1 MNILEVHDVSKKYE
15 AHQAL
20 SNINLE
26 LEAGKILGL
35 LGPNGA
41 GKTSLIRIIN
51 QITAP
56 DSGSVKFNG
65 QPLERKH
72 VEEIGYLPEERGL
85 YRKMKIGEQ
94 AIYLTQLKGFSRADA
109 VKKLKPWF
117 DKFDLNQWW
126 DKKIEDLSKGM
137 AQKVQFITTVVHEPK
152 LLILDEPFSG
162 FDPIYAQLVRDEIKI
177 LKNKGISIMLS
188 THNMASVEE
197 ICDEVYL
204 INKSKNVLKGKVHEL
219 QNKFFDQSY
228 KIGFA
233 KPGESFDD
241 STLAQHCIQ
250 WDKSSDDE
258 SVRMTLK
265 DDVTLNQFL
274 ATALQSV
281 HIKEVKPLIPS
292 MNDILI
298 KAINDQNR

>member
-1 MNILEVHDVSKKYE
+1 MNILEVSNVSKKYE

-20 SNINLE
+20 TDINLN
-26 LEAGKILGL
+26 LEKGKILGL

-56 DSGSVKFNG
+56 DSGTVTFNG
-65 QPLERKH
+65 EKLERKH

-109 VKKLKPWF
+109 VKKLRPWF

-162 FDPIYAQLVRDEIKI
+162 FDPINAQLVRDEIKI
-177 LKNKGISIMLS
+177 LKEKGISIMLS

-204 INKSKNVLKGKVHEL
+204 INQSKNVLQGTVQEL
-219 QNKFFDQSY
+219 QNQFFDQSY
-228 KIGFA
+228 KV
-233 KPGESFDD
+233 SFEA
-241 STLAQHCIQ
+241 TNTVQEANFQQHCDNVQI
-250 WDKSSDDE
+250 DASNE
-258 SVRMTLK
+258 FMNITLK
-265 DDVTLNQFL
+265 SEVQLNQFL
-274 ATALQSV
+274 ASALNY
-281 HIKEVKPLIPS
+281 INLKEVKPLIPS
-292 MNDILI
+292 MNDIFI
-298 KAINDQNR
+298 KAINDQRK

>member
-1 MNILEVHDVSKKYE
+1 MNILEVSNVSKKYE

-20 SNINLE
+20 SDINLN
-26 LEAGKILGL
+26 LEKGKILGL

-56 DSGSVKFNG
+56 DSGTVKFNG
-65 QPLERKH
+65 EKLERKH

-109 VKKLKPWF
+109 VKKLRPWF
-117 DKFDLNQWW
+117 DKFELNQWW

-162 FDPIYAQLVRDEIKI
+162 FDPINAQLVRDEIKV

-204 INKSKNVLKGKVHEL
+204 INKSKNVLQGTVHEL
-219 QNKFFDQSY
+219 QNEFFDQSY
-228 KIGFA
+228 KV
-233 KPGESFDD
+233 SFD
-241 STLAQHCIQ
+241 STTADLSSAAFQAHCQNFSI
-250 WDKSSDDE
+250 DANTNSMRITLNDE
-258 SVRMTLK
+258 VS
-265 DDVTLNQFL
+265 LNQFL
-274 ATALQSV
+274 SSALNSIN
-281 HIKEVKPLIPS
+281 IKEVKPLIPS
-292 MNDILI
+292 MNDIFI
-298 KAINDQNR
+298 KAINDQKK

>member
-1 MNILEVHDVSKKYE
+1 MNILEVSNVSKKYE

-20 SNINLE
+20 TDINLN
-26 LEAGKILGL
+26 LEKGKILGL

-56 DSGSVKFNG
+56 DSGTVTFNG
-65 QPLERKH
+65 EKLERKH

-109 VKKLKPWF
+109 VKKLRPWF
-117 DKFDLNQWW
+117 EKFDLNQWW

-162 FDPIYAQLVRDEIKI
+162 FDPINAQLVRDEIKV
-177 LKNKGISIMLS
+177 LKEKGISIMLS

-204 INKSKNVLKGKVHEL
+204 INQSKNVLQGTVHEL
-219 QNKFFDQSY
+219 QNQFFDQSY
-228 KIGFA
+228 KV
-233 KPGESFDD
+233 SFDASATD
-241 STLAQHCIQ
+241 LNSAAFQAHCQKVELNPNNESMKITLN
-250 WDKSSDDE
+250 E
-258 SVRMTLK
+258 GVE
-265 DDVTLNQFL
+265 LNQFL
-274 ATALQSV
+274 GSALASIN
-281 HIKEVKPLIPS
+281 IKEVKPLIPS
-292 MNDILI
+292 MNDIFI
-298 KAINDQNR
+298 KAINDQKR